1 MIALL
6 AVAAAAAALL
16 VAALWRRPRLALVT
30 WLLSVAMVPHWIGV
44 TAIFFVPVQS
54 AIALL
59 AIIAIGGSMGF
70 KFSAFDV
77 YFATIIAIAVVVVLL
92 GGGSQQFWVDLIL
105 QWVFPYVMARVVV
118 PAAGVH
124 FAMNAVA
131 IIFAIVGGLAIIE
144 FLLSW
149 HPYVGWT
156 ANSQQYRNWGSIQI
170 RGGLDRSEWA
180 FGHSIALG
188 GSLALAIPFVLAS
201 TFGRFLK
208 VLMLIAIFAGT
219 ALTLSRGAM
228 IAALFTLL
236 LCSLI
241 YSRHSLRAALVVT
254 TCVALT
260 AFPDQLRGFAYG
272 GTSETQLSAGHRG
285 SLYST
290 LLPILSPFGR
300 SDDLALTRYISVDSA
315 FLYIGIYFGWVMAI
329 MLIIPLAVVAI
340 RLISGKATGVEAGL
354 LGHLP
359 LLLTVALITQYQSFL
374 FFVAGCAVQLATTG
388 NTSPGRV
395 DNTTAV
401 KLGGTDR
408 LPVIDGSMSRRAA
421 RYQRPQREDSIFGP
435 SSR

>member
-1 MIALL
+1 MITLF
-6 AVAAAAAALL
+6 AVAAAAAALV
-16 VAALWRRPRLALVT
+16 VAALWRRPRLALLT
-30 WLLSVAMVPHWIGV
+30 WLLSVAMVPHWIGFS
-44 TAIFFVPVQS
+44 AIFFVPVQS

-59 AIIAIGGSMGF
+59 AIIAIGVSMGF

-77 YFATIIAIAVVVVLL
+77 YFAAIIGIAVVVVLL

-105 QWVFPYVMARVVV
+105 QWVIPYVMARVVA
-118 PAAGVH
+118 PAAGIE
-124 FAMNAVA
+124 FAVKAVA
-131 IIFAIVGGLAIIE
+131 IVFAIVGGLAIIE

-188 GSLALAIPFVLAS
+188 GSLALSIPFVVAS
-201 TFGRFLK
+201 TFARSLK
-208 VLMLIAIFAGT
+208 VLMLIVIFAGT
-219 ALTLSRGAM
+219 ALTLSRGAV

-241 YSRHSLRAALVVT
+241 YGRYSLRAALVVA
-254 TCVALT
+254 TCVALVV
-260 AFPDQLRGFAYG
+260 FPDRLREFAYG

-285 SLYST
+285 DLYST

-300 SDDLALTRYISVDSA
+300 SDDLALTRYVSVDSA
-315 FLYIGIYFGWVMAI
+315 FLYIGIYFGWAIVVM
-329 MLIIPLAVVAI
+329 LLIPLAFVAI
-340 RLISGKATGVEAGL
+340 RLISGKASVIEAGL

-374 FFVAGCAVQLATTG
+374 FFVAGFAVQMAVTGKPNGAATAPETDG
-388 NTSPGRV
+388 ADKPPAIPKRPVRV
-395 DNTTAV
+395 
-401 KLGGTDR
+401 
-408 LPVIDGSMSRRAA
+408 
-421 RYQRPQREDSIFGP
+421 QRPRREESLLGP

>member
-6 AVAAAAAALL
+6 AVAAAAAGLL

-30 WLLSVAMVPHWIGV
+30 WLVSVAMVPHWIGFS
-44 TAIFFVPVQS
+44 AIFFVPVQS

-59 AIIAIGGSMGF
+59 AIVAIGGSMGF
-70 KFSAFDV
+70 KLSAFDV
-77 YFATIIAIAVVVVLL
+77 YFAAIIGIAVVVVLL
-92 GGGSQQFWVDLIL
+92 GGGSQQFSVDLIL
-105 QWVFPYVMARVVV
+105 QWVLPYVMARVVV
-118 PAAGVH
+118 PATGVH
-124 FAMNAVA
+124 FALNAVA
-131 IIFAIVGGLAIIE
+131 IIFAIVGGLAVIE

-156 ANSQQYRNWGSIQI
+156 TNSLLYKNWGSIQI

-188 GSLALAIPFVLAS
+188 GSLALAIPFVVTS
-201 TFGRFLK
+201 TFGRSWK
-208 VLMLIAIFAGT
+208 VLMLIVIFAGT
-219 ALTLSRGAM
+219 VSTLSRGAI

-241 YSRHSLRAALVVT
+241 YGRHSLRAVLVIT
-254 TCVALT
+254 TCVAL
-260 AFPDQLRGFAYG
+260 AVFPDRLREFAYG

-285 SLYST
+285 DLYST

-300 SDDLALTRYISVDSA
+300 SDDLALTRYLSVDSA
-315 FLYIGIYFGWVMAI
+315 FLYIGIYFGWVMAV
-329 MLIIPLAVVAI
+329 MLLIPLAVVAI
-340 RLISGKATGVEAGL
+340 RLISGKASGLEAGL

-374 FFVAGCAVQLATTG
+374 FFVAGFAALLATTG
-388 NTSPGRV
+388 KLKPRPE
-395 DNTTAV
+395 DNA
-401 KLGGTDR
+401 TD
-408 LPVIDGSMSRRAA
+408 LKTDGADELLVADRSMSKRPV
-421 RYQRPQREDSIFGP
+421 RYQRPRREDSLFGL